1 MKSAHKVSGLFLA
14 FALALACGE
23 STAQSYPNRPM
34 RMVIPFTTGGG
45 NDIVGRIVAAKMSEG
60 LGQPVVVEN
69 RPGAQGVIA
78 VENVLK
84 SAPDGHS
91 ILMGPSGTMTINPA
105 IYSKLPYATL
115 RDFAA
120 VTMIGTYSLIL
131 IVNSSLPARTTR
143 ELIEYAKARPTQV
156 NYGSTSA
163 LFQLA
168 SELFNQQAGTKFQHI
183 PYKGAGDML
192 TAVLSGELTMVLG
205 DPVSAAGSLKAG
217 KVRGLAI
224 TGSTRHPSWPDLPT
238 MAEAGLAGMD
248 ITIWFGL
255 FVPAATP
262 APIVQRLHQ
271 EVVRIIAL
279 PDIRERLAALG
290 VDPSGMSPEDFTR
303 RVAEDIARWT
313 KVAKEASI
321 KAD

>member
-1 MKSAHKVSGLFLA
+1 MKTAYKIPCLLLA
-14 FALALACGE
+14 FALALACGV
-23 STAQSYPNRPM
+23 STAQTFPNRPM

-78 VENVLK
+78 AENVAK
-84 SAPDGHS
+84 AAPDGHS

-115 RDFAA
+115 RDFAP
-120 VTMIGTYSLIL
+120 VTMIGLYSLIL
-131 IVNSSLPARTTR
+131 IVNPSLPVHTVR
-143 ELIEYAKARPTQV
+143 ELIDYAKARPTQV
-156 NYGSTSA
+156 NYGSTSG

-168 SELFNQQAGTKFQHI
+168 SELFNQQAGTRFQHI

-192 TAVLSGELTMVLG
+192 TAVLSGELTMVLA
-205 DPVSAAGSLKAG
+205 DPVSAAGALKSG

-224 TGSTRHPSWPDLPT
+224 TGAARHPSWPDMPT

-255 FVPAATP
+255 FVPAGTP
-262 APIVQRLHQ
+262 MPIVQRLHQ
-271 EVVRIIAL
+271 EVVRILAL
-279 PDIRERLAALG
+279 PDVRERFATLG

-313 KVAKEASI
+313 RVAKQSNI

>member
-1 MKSAHKVSGLFLA
+1 MKTAYKVTGLFLA
-14 FALALACGE
+14 FALALACRE
-23 STAQSYPNRPM
+23 SPAQSYPSRPM

-45 NDIVGRIVAAKMSEG
+45 NDIVGRIVAAKMSEA

-78 VENVLK
+78 AENVAK
-84 SAPDGHS
+84 AAPDGHS

-105 IYSKLPYATL
+105 IYSKLSYATL
-115 RDFAA
+115 RDFAP

-131 IVNSSLPARTTR
+131 IVNPSLPARTTR
-143 ELIEYAKARPTQV
+143 ELIEYAKARPAQV

-205 DPVSAAGSLKAG
+205 DPVSAAGALKAG

-255 FVPAATP
+255 FVPAGTP
-262 APIVQRLHQ
+262 TPIVQRLHQ

-290 VDPSGMSPEDFTR
+290 VDPSGMTPEDFTR
-303 RVAEDIARWT
+303 RVAEDIGRWT
-313 KVAKEASI
+313 KVAKEANI

>member
-1 MKSAHKVSGLFLA
+1 MKSAYKISGLFLA
-14 FALALACGE
+14 FALALACGA
-23 STAQSYPNRPM
+23 TMAQSYPSRPM

-45 NDIVGRIVAAKMSEG
+45 NDIVGRIVAAKMTEG

-84 SAPDGHS
+84 SPPDGHS

-105 IYSKLPYATL
+105 IYSKLSYATL

-131 IVNSSLPARTTR
+131 IVNSSLPARTTG

-271 EVVRIIAL
+271 EVVRIVAL
-279 PDIRERLAALG
+279 PDIRERLATLG

-303 RVAEDIARWT
+303 RVAEDITRWT

>member
-1 MKSAHKVSGLFLA
+1 MKTACKIPGLFLA
-14 FALALACGE
+14 LALALACGE
-23 STAQSYPNRPM
+23 SAAQSFPNRPM

-78 VENVLK
+78 AENVAK
-84 SAPDGHS
+84 AAPDGHS

-115 RDFAA
+115 RDFAP

-131 IVNSSLPARTTR
+131 IVNPSLPVHTTR
-143 ELIEYAKARPTQV
+143 ELIDYAKARPTQV

-168 SELFNQQAGTKFQHI
+168 SELFNQQAGTRFQHI

-205 DPVSAAGSLKAG
+205 DPVSAAGALKSG

-224 TGSTRHPSWPDLPT
+224 TSSMRHPAWPDLPT

-255 FVPAATP
+255 FVPAGTP
-262 APIVQRLHQ
+262 APIVQKLRE
-271 EVVRIIAL
+271 EVVRILAL
-279 PDIRERLAALG
+279 PDIRERLGTLG
-290 VDPSGMSPEDFTR
+290 VDPSGMSPEDFAR

-313 KVAKEASI
+313 KVARAGNI

>member
-1 MKSAHKVSGLFLA
+1 MKTAYKVPGLFLA
-14 FALALACGE
+14 FALALTFGE
-23 STAQSYPNRPM
+23 CSAQSYPSRPL

-78 VENVLK
+78 VENVSK
-84 SAPDGHS
+84 AAPDGHS

-105 IYSKLPYATL
+105 IYSKLSYATL
-115 RDFAA
+115 RDFAP
-120 VTMIGTYSLIL
+120 VTMIGSYSLIL
-131 IVNSSLPARTTR
+131 IVNPSLPARTTR
-143 ELIEYAKARPTQV
+143 ELIEYARARPAQV
-156 NYGSTSA
+156 NYGSTSG

-168 SELFNQQAGTKFQHI
+168 SELFNQQAGTTFQHI

-192 TAVLSGELTMVLG
+192 TAVLSGELTMVLA
-205 DPVSAAGSLKAG
+205 DPVSAAGALKAG

-255 FVPAATP
+255 FVPAGTP
-262 APIVQRLHQ
+262 TPIVQRLHQ

-279 PDIRERLAALG
+279 PDIRERLATLG
-290 VDPSGMSPEDFTR
+290 VDPSGMSPEDFSR

-313 KVAKEASI
+313 RVAKEANI

>member
-1 MKSAHKVSGLFLA
+1 
-14 FALALACGE
+14 
-23 STAQSYPNRPM
+23 
-34 RMVIPFTTGGG
+34 
-45 NDIVGRIVAAKMSEG
+45 
-60 LGQPVVVEN
+60 
-69 RPGAQGVIA
+69 
-78 VENVLK
+78 
-84 SAPDGHS
+84 
-91 ILMGPSGTMTINPA
+91 MGPSGTMTINPA

-115 RDFAA
+115 RDFAP
-120 VTMIGTYSLIL
+120 VTMIGLYSLIL
-131 IVNSSLPARTTR
+131 IVNPSLPAHTTR
-143 ELIEYAKARPTQV
+143 ELIEYARARPTQV
-156 NYGSTSA
+156 NYGSTSG

-192 TAVLSGELTMVLG
+192 TAVLSGELTMVLA
-205 DPVSAAGSLKAG
+205 DPVSAAGALKAG

-238 MAEAGLAGMD
+238 MSEAGLAGMD

-255 FVPAATP
+255 FVPAGTP

-279 PDIRERLAALG
+279 PDIRERLATLG

-313 KVAKEASI
+313 KVAKEANI